1 MIQYGRQAVLL
12 SQQTTDDLKF
22 SNTMEW
28 NKHYRSLSESVDL
41 NVLNRLHLSP
51 PPRNDSEI
59 TSMEIQELLLKKKE
73 RNHQN
78 QREIENELDGGNIF
92 PLFSPN
98 TEELDS
104 IHRFITFIAPYIMH
118 FKKKFDRVRPR
129 ILEPQI
135 EPTIDPPG
143 HPAYPSGHAAQV
155 YGIALYMSQ
164 LHPHNKEK
172 LMRIA
177 HRVATNREL
186 AGVHYSSDTE
196 AGHQLARQLVPIF
209 IESYN
214 K

>member
-12 SQQTTDDLKF
+12 AQQITDDLKF

-28 NKHYRSLSESVDL
+28 RKELRSLSESVDP
-41 NVLNRLHLSP
+41 NVLNQVHLSP

-73 RNHQN
+73 RNHKN
-78 QREIENELDGGNIF
+78 QREIENEIDGENVIRM
-92 PLFSPN
+92 FSSN
-98 TEELDS
+98 TKDLEL
-104 IHRFITFIAPYIMH
+104 IRQFNRFMAPYVMH

-143 HPAYPSGHAAQV
+143 HPAYPSGHATQA
-155 YGIALYMSQ
+155 YGFALYMSH
-164 LHPHNKEK
+164 LYPHKKEE
-172 LMRIA
+172 LMRSA

-196 AGHQLARQLVPIF
+196 AGHQLARQLLPIF
-209 IESYN
+209 IASS
-214 K
+214 KK